1 MSLVLV
7 VLAVGL
13 LVLATGIALRLHA
26 HQVWRR
32 ALTAYRIGLP
42 ASLEADDVVSWLG
55 TVAASTHTPRWPG
68 ALPIEIGLE
77 VVADA
82 SGIHHYLVVPK
93 YAQTV
98 LINTITAGL
107 PGVRLEAAPDYV
119 ATAWVPMYAC
129 EMTTTSWRPLAMDR
143 AGAVSTAFLG
153 ALQPLARGQS
163 IRAAWYMAGAG
174 TPPAPRRVV
183 SADRN
188 AGVPWWL
195 ANSAP
200 ADADETSARRLKD
213 RDPQLTVTLR
223 IGAIGSDIRT
233 AKRLV
238 HRSAITLCGANAPGV
253 RVARR
258 MVPSVLAARWMA
270 DRRLPVLRRGMVLN
284 SRELTSVIGLPI
296 GESFVPGLNVG
307 ASRVLPPTPVTPR
320 SGLVL
325 ARSTYPG
332 SSQLLRVDADARLRH
347 LWLLGPTG
355 TGKSTLIA
363 NMALQDADA
372 GRGFALV
379 DPKGDLVADILAR
392 LPESRHQ
399 DVIVLDP
406 TAVYA
411 ADAPV
416 VGLNVLGQA
425 RTEQERELAADQLV
439 HLMHSIWADSW
450 GPRTADVLH
459 SAILTLTHARGYDD
473 SAFTLAEIAPLL
485 EQPAFRR
492 FVTSQSTV
500 PETVRSFWTAYEAYS
515 EAQRAQVIGPS
526 LNKLRA
532 FSSRSPLRLT
542 LGQSTG
548 LDMDEVLKRGKI
560 LLVPLSKGVVGA
572 ETAALL
578 GSIVVSSLVHAV
590 FARAAMPAAQRRP
603 TCLYLDEFQE
613 VLRLPLDLADALA
626 QFRGLGCGLVMA
638 NQYLGQLSEAIKTAV
653 LGTVRSSVLYQL
665 GYDDARALERRFAP
679 LTASDLMHLPA
690 FEVAMK
696 LCEGNST
703 GRPVTGMTLPLPEL
717 LSEGNVLVKASA
729 QRYGLPRSEIET
741 AIRARITPPIRT
753 GRAASG
759 NAPTFGRRKLDR
771 EQ

>member
-1 MSLVLV
+1 M
-7 VLAVGL
+7 
-13 LVLATGIALRLHA
+13 
-26 HQVWRR
+26 
-32 ALTAYRIGLP
+32 
-42 ASLEADDVVSWLG
+42 
-55 TVAASTHTPRWPG
+55 
-68 ALPIEIGLE
+68 
-77 VVADA
+77 
-82 SGIHHYLVVPK
+82 
-93 YAQTV
+93 
-98 LINTITAGL
+98 
-107 PGVRLEAAPDYV
+107 
-119 ATAWVPMYAC
+119 
-129 EMTTTSWRPLAMDR
+129 
-143 AGAVSTAFLG
+143 VSTAFLG
-153 ALQPLARGQS
+153 SLQPLAHGQS
-163 IRAAWYMAGAG
+163 IRASWYMTGAG
-174 TPPAPRRVV
+174 TPLAPRRIV
-183 SADRN
+183 SGDRN

-200 ADADETSARRLKD
+200 ADADEASARRLKD

-258 MVPSVLAARWMA
+258 MVPSVLVARWMA
-270 DRRLPVLRRGMVLN
+270 GRRLPLLRRSMVLN

-296 GESFVPGLNVG
+296 GEHFVPGLSLG
-307 ASRVLPPTPVTPR
+307 ASRALPPSPATPR

-325 ARSTYPG
+325 ARSSYPNSG
-332 SSQLLRVDADARLRH
+332 RLLRIDTDARLRH

-363 NMALQDADA
+363 NMALQDAAA
-372 GRGFALV
+372 GRGFVVV
-379 DPKGDLVADILAR
+379 DPKSDLVEELLAR

-406 TAVYA
+406 TAAYT

-459 SAILTLTHARGYDD
+459 SAILTLTHTRGYDG

-492 FVTSQSTV
+492 FVTAQPTV
-500 PETVRSFWTAYEAYS
+500 PETVRSFWASYEAYS
-515 EAQRAQVIGPS
+515 ESQRAQIIAPS

-532 FSSRSPLRLT
+532 FGSRSPMRLT
-542 LGQSTG
+542 LGQSAG
-548 LDMDEVLKRGKI
+548 LDVSDVINQGKI
-560 LLVPLSKGVVGA
+560 LLVPLSKGVVGT

-578 GSIVVSSLVHAV
+578 GSLVVSVLVNAV
-590 FARAAMPAAQRRP
+590 FARAAIPAAQRRP
-603 TCLYLDEFQE
+603 AYIYLDEFQD

-626 QFRGLGCGLVMA
+626 QFRGLGVGMVMA
-638 NQYLGQLSEAIKTAV
+638 NQYLGQLPEAIKTAV

-665 GYDDARALERRFAP
+665 GYDDARTLERRFAP

-703 GRPVTGMTLPLPEL
+703 GRPVTGVTLPLPEAASDGSAL
-717 LSEGNVLVKASA
+717 AKASA
-729 QRYGLPRSEIET
+729 ERYGMARSDIEE
-741 AIRARITPPIRT
+741 AIRARITPPIRPKQL
-753 GRAASG
+753 GS
-759 NAPTFGRRKLDR
+759 APAFGRRKLDG